1 MFICKHL
8 LKPLFNFESYMVN
21 VCLKS
26 GIFKRK
32 MGRVMILDVL
42 WTFLLRRKIIDS

>member
-1 MFICKHL
+1 
-8 LKPLFNFESYMVN
+8 MVN
-21 VCLKS
+21 VYLKS

-42 WTFLLRRKIIDS
+42 WTSLFRRKIIDLWVIRHIIILELIV